1 MILLLFFDSVMIR
14 CIITDIEGT
23 TTSISFVFDVLFP
36 YFRSH
41 LPTLANRTQEPE
53 IASVLADVK
62 AIAKTETGQ
71 ELDDHAALEQL
82 DAWAKSDRKIA
93 PLKTLQGILWAEG
106 FHSGAF
112 QGHIYDDVP
121 ENLQQWHSQD
131 IQLGI
136 YSSGSVGA
144 QKLLFGYSQWGDLTP
159 YFSHYFDLAIG
170 GKRETGSYQ
179 AIASTVQCLP
189 DAILFLS
196 DVEAELDAAAAAGL
210 HTLQLV
216 RPGTAASSRHATVNN
231 FDEITAQLPTL
242 GLEQGA

>member
-1 MILLLFFDSVMIR
+1 MIR

-41 LPTLANRTQEPE
+41 LPTLVNRTQEPE
-53 IASVLADVK
+53 IAAVLAEVK
-62 AIAKTETGQ
+62 AIVKTEEGR
-71 ELDDHAALEQL
+71 EIDDRAALEQL
-82 DAWAKSDRKIA
+82 DGWAKCDRKIA

-121 ENLQQWHSQD
+121 ANLKEWHSQD

-159 YFSHYFDLAIG
+159 YFSHYFDLAVG

-179 AIASTVQCLP
+179 AIAAAVQCLP

>member
-1 MILLLFFDSVMIR
+1 MIR

-41 LPTLANRTQEPE
+41 LPTLRDRTQEPE
-53 IASVLADVK
+53 IAAILAEVK
-62 AIAKTETGQ
+62 AIVKTEDGR
-71 ELDDHAALEQL
+71 EIDDRAALDQL
-82 DAWAKSDRKIA
+82 DHWAKRDRKIA

-112 QGHIYDDVP
+112 KGHIYDDVP
-121 ENLQQWHSQD
+121 ANLKQWHSQD

-170 GKRETGSYQ
+170 GKRETSSYQ
-179 AIASTVQCLP
+179 AIATAVQCLP

-210 HTLQLV
+210 QTLQLV
-216 RPGTAASSRHATVNN
+216 RSGTTASSHHATVSN
-231 FDEITAQLPTL
+231 FDEITAQLPAL
-242 GLEQGA
+242 GL